1 MIDRMPKYS
10 QAPVRTYL
18 ETGKFKDQTPTPIPA
33 EEATQMGEDI
43 LLMSLGIMSQD
54 NVPEVDSNPAPGIMD
69 VKDDFFGNA
78 HLEFEAS
85 SDMTSTQGFA
95 QIGTN
100 ESGATVFARN
110 TVEAIDLIVVSSQEG
125 VDDGVVHIDHA
136 KPENSF
142 MTFPQDQ
149 FLLAR

>member
-10 QAPVRTYL
+10 QAPVRNYL
-18 ETGKFKDQTPTPIPA
+18 ETGKFKDQTPTAIPA
-33 EEATQMGEDI
+33 EEAAKMGEDF

-54 NVPEVDSNPAPGIMD
+54 NTEIDSNPAPGIMD

-85 SDMTSTQGFA
+85 TDMTTTQGFA
-95 QIGTN
+95 TVGQGEN
-100 ESGATVFARN
+100 GATVFARN
-110 TVEAIDLIVVSSQEG
+110 TVEALDLVVVSSQEG

-136 KPENSF
+136 QPENSF

-149 FLLAR
+149 FLIAG